1 MDDEEARTRLL
12 DAAEALFYAEG
23 IQAVGMDRIRA
34 ESGVPLKRLYR
45 VFPAKEALVA
55 GYLERRDRRWTG
67 SLRDAVAAA
76 PTDAVGA
83 VFDWLAAWFSEPGFR
98 GCAFMNAYGELGAAG
113 PAGSAGV
120 LDVVRRHKA
129 ELRALLGEVA
139 GPGREELADQLL
151 ILVEG
156 ATAVAALTPGPEPAR
171 RAGAAAAALMRA
183 AGAGGAGARDQSS
196 ACVTDHSADR
206 EGGAVHGQPVRYSR

>member
-34 ESGVPLKRLYR
+34 ESGVPLKRLYK

-55 GYLERRDRRWTG
+55 AYLERRDRRWMA
-67 SLRDAVAAA
+67 SLRDAVEAAA
-76 PTDAVGA
+76 GDPVGA
-83 VFDWLAAWFSEPGFR
+83 VFEWLAGWFAEPGFR
-98 GCAFMNAYGELGAAG
+98 GCAFLNAFGELGAG
-113 PAGSAGV
+113 PAGV

-129 ELRALLGEVA
+129 ELRALLGEAA
-139 GPGREELADQLL
+139 GGAGAGREELAEQLL

-171 RAGAAAAALMRA
+171 RAGAAATTLLAAA
-183 AGAGGAGARDQSS
+183 AAA
-196 ACVTDHSADR
+196 
-206 EGGAVHGQPVRYSR
+206 

>member
-12 DAAEALFYAEG
+12 DAAETLFYAEG

-34 ESGVPLKRLYR
+34 ESGVPLKRLYK

-55 GYLERRDRRWTG
+55 GYLERRDRRWMG

-76 PTDAVGA
+76 AAADPVSA

-113 PAGSAGV
+113 PAGV
-120 LDVVRRHKA
+120 LDAVRRHKA
-129 ELRALLGEVA
+129 ELRELLAEVA
-139 GPGREELADQLL
+139 GPGQEELADQLL

-171 RAGAAAAALMRA
+171 RAGAAAAALVRA
-183 AGAGGAGARDQSS
+183 AGAG
-196 ACVTDHSADR
+196 V
-206 EGGAVHGQPVRYSR
+206 GGR